1 MDTQK
6 TQYMAVC
13 DEKYQLCKGKVGV
26 LQAFDRDWSL
36 SRNGIQLAFQGEE
49 TVKENA
55 LAETHTAHCR
65 VKEQSG
71 CSPVVQV
78 VENLSAMQETQVR
91 SLGQEDPLE
100 EGMTNHTSILG

>member
-36 SRNGIQLAFQGEE
+36 SRNGIQLAF
-49 TVKENA
+49 
-55 LAETHTAHCR
+55 
-65 VKEQSG
+65 
-71 CSPVVQV
+71 
-78 VENLSAMQETQVR
+78 
-91 SLGQEDPLE
+91 
-100 EGMTNHTSILG
+100 